1 MSISYHLAY
10 TYGSLLI
17 GVLCAAYELADW
29 YPGRKTL
36 LKKPLDHAAALGPFA
51 WNWVIGAMLVL
62 YAGGAVGAATDW
74 FVWGAGWLGD
84 AAYVWGIGG
93 TRQNAPTTAIS
104 QPLTAGGLFMGT
116 IAMVVAAVRIRKGA
130 TASKKRGL
138 ASGALMGMSAG
149 VASVAAVPIASVLN
163 ASGVWLAGAVS

>member
-1 MSISYHLAY
+1 MTINYHLAY
-10 TYGSLLI
+10 TYGSLLV
-17 GVLCAAYELADW
+17 GVLCLAYELADW
-29 YPGRKTL
+29 YPGRKPL

-51 WNWVIGAMLVL
+51 WNWAVGAMLVL
-62 YAGGAVGAATDW
+62 YAGGAIGFLTDW

-93 TRQNAPTTAIS
+93 TRQDAPTVAIS

-116 IAMVVAAVRIRKGA
+116 VAVVVAVPRFNKGA
-130 TASKKRGL
+130 TGSKKRGL

-149 VASVAAVPIASVLN
+149 IASVAAVPIASALN
-163 ASGVWLAGAVS
+163 ASGAWLTGAL